1 MAEKYT
7 LVLTGELFPGYEAS
21 TVWPSL
27 AAYFRMEPDKLTS
40 QLLARAPVTIKESE
54 DLAKLQGLQS
64 GVNALGAEAQLH
76 PAGDV
81 AYFALIANQPRGPMP
96 LAFIA
101 ERVERGLWPA
111 DISIAAVG
119 AATWNP
125 YSATRPAAAAAPP
138 PPSAEPVAAQAL
150 VTAAAPSAFAA
161 TPAAEPA
168 GAGPALSESGML
180 PAGLT
185 IHGGFW
191 RRTAAYLMDGFI
203 IGVVNWVI
211 TMILMVAMV
220 GSLAAGSFNAAI
232 GTVVLQVL
240 IGIVLSWLYFALQES
255 SAAQATLGK
264 RAMGLKVTDDYA
276 RRIGFGRATGR
287 FFGKILSS
295 VIFNIGFML
304 AGWTGRRQA
313 LHDMICGTVVV
324 FREVEPGRP
333 LPTTRPPMPWYG
345 WVINILMIGLFVLA
359 FLAAGASF
367 HALLNL

>member
-1 MAEKYT
+1 MTEKYA
-7 LVLTGELFPGYEAS
+7 LVLTGELFPGYEPAA
-21 TVWPSL
+21 VWPAL
-27 AAYFRMEPDKLTS
+27 ATYFRMEPDKLTG

-54 DLAKLQGLQS
+54 DLAKLQSLQS
-64 GVNALGAEAQLH
+64 GINALGAEAELH
-76 PAGDV
+76 AGDGG

-96 LAFIA
+96 LAFVA
-101 ERVERGLWPA
+101 DRVERGLWPA

-119 AATWNP
+119 ATGWNA
-125 YSATRPAAAAAPP
+125 YSTVRPAAAAPMPP
-138 PPSAEPVAAQAL
+138 PAPAAAQPM
-150 VTAAAPSAFAA
+150 VAAAPAAFSA
-161 TPAAEPA
+161 TPAADA
-168 GAGPALSESGML
+168 ASGPALSESGML

-220 GSLAAGSFNAAI
+220 GSLAAGSVNAAF
-232 GTVVLQVL
+232 GTIVLQAL

-345 WVINILMIGLFVLA
+345 WVVNILMTALFVLA
-359 FLAAGASF
+359 FFAAWASF
-367 HALLNL
+367 SALVNL

>member
-1 MAEKYT
+1 MTEKYA
-7 LVLTGELFPGYEAS
+7 LVLTGELFPGYEPAA
-21 TVWPSL
+21 VWPAL
-27 AAYFRMEPDKLTS
+27 ATYFRMEPDKLTG

-54 DLAKLQGLQS
+54 DLAKLQSLQS
-64 GVNALGAEAQLH
+64 GINALGAEAELH
-76 PAGDV
+76 AADGG
-81 AYFALIANQPRGPMP
+81 AYFALVANQPRGPMP
-96 LAFIA
+96 LAFVA
-101 ERVERGLWPA
+101 DRVERGLWPA

-119 AATWNP
+119 AATWNA
-125 YSATRPAAAAAPP
+125 YSTVRPAAAAAPP
-138 PPSAEPVAAQAL
+138 PPIAPALAQPI
-150 VTAAAPSAFAA
+150 AAAPAAFSAAPDAAPFA
-161 TPAAEPA
+161 
-168 GAGPALSESGML
+168 AGPALSESGML

-220 GSLAAGSFNAAI
+220 GSLAAGSVNAAF
-232 GTVVLQVL
+232 GTIALQVL
-240 IGIVLSWLYFALQES
+240 IGIALSWLYFALQES

-345 WVINILMIGLFVLA
+345 WVVNILMVGLFVVA

-367 HALLNL
+367 KALLNL

>member
-1 MAEKYT
+1 MTEKYA
-7 LVLTGELFPGYEAS
+7 LVLTGELFPGYEPA
-21 TVWPSL
+21 TVWPAL
-27 AAYFRMEPDKLTS
+27 AAYFRMEPDKLTG

-64 GVNALGAEAQLH
+64 GINAAGAEAELH
-76 PAGDV
+76 AADGG

-96 LAFIA
+96 LAFVA
-101 ERVERGLWPA
+101 DRVERGLWPA
-111 DISIAAVG
+111 DVSIAAVG
-119 AATWNP
+119 STTWNA
-125 YSATRPAAAAAPP
+125 YSATRPAAAAAAAVPP
-138 PPSAEPVAAQAL
+138 MAP
-150 VTAAAPSAFAA
+150 AAPQPGAAPAPAAFAA
-161 TPAAEPA
+161 TPDAAPA
-168 GAGPALSESGML
+168 AAGPVLSESGML

-220 GSLAAGSFNAAI
+220 GSLAAGSVNAAF
-232 GTVVLQVL
+232 GTVALQALV
-240 IGIVLSWLYFALQES
+240 GIVLSWLYFALQES
-255 SAAQATLGK
+255 SATQATLGK

-333 LPTTRPPMPWYG
+333 LPATRPPMPWYG
-345 WVINILMIGLFVLA
+345 WVVNILMTALFVLA
-359 FLAAGASF
+359 FFAAWASF
-367 HALLNL
+367 SALVNL

>member
-1 MAEKYT
+1 MTEKYA
-7 LVLTGELFPGYEAS
+7 LVLTGELFPGYEPA
-21 TVWPSL
+21 TVWPAL
-27 AAYFRMEPDKLTS
+27 ATYFRMEPDKLS
-40 QLLARAPVTIKESE
+40 GQLLARAPVTIKESE
-54 DLAKLQGLQS
+54 DLAKLQSLQS
-64 GVNALGAEAQLH
+64 GINALGAEAELH
-76 PAGDV
+76 AGDGG

-96 LAFIA
+96 LAFVTD
-101 ERVERGLWPA
+101 RVERGLWPF

-119 AATWNP
+119 ATGWNA
-125 YSATRPAAAAAPP
+125 YSTVRPAAATPP
-138 PPSAEPVAAQAL
+138 PPAAAQPM
-150 VTAAAPSAFAA
+150 VAAAPAAFSA
-161 TPAAEPA
+161 TPAADA
-168 GAGPALSESGML
+168 AAGPALSESGML

-185 IHGGFW
+185 IHAGFW

-220 GSLAAGSFNAAI
+220 GSLAAGSINAAF
-232 GTVVLQVL
+232 GTIALQVL

-295 VIFNIGFML
+295 LIFNIGFML

-345 WVINILMIGLFVLA
+345 WVVNILMTALFVLA
-359 FLAAGASF
+359 FFAAWASF
-367 HALLNL
+367 SALVNL

>member
-1 MAEKYT
+1 MTDKYA
-7 LVLTGELFPGYEAS
+7 LVLTGELFPGYEPAS
-21 TVWPSL
+21 VWPAL
-27 AAYFRMEPDKLTS
+27 AAYFRMEPDKLTG

-54 DLAKLQGLQS
+54 DLAKLQSLQS
-64 GVNALGAEAQLH
+64 GINALGAQAELH
-76 PAGDV
+76 AADGG

-101 ERVERGLWPA
+101 DRVERGSWPD

-119 AATWNP
+119 AAGWNA
-125 YSATRPAAAAAPP
+125 YSATRPAVAAAAPMP
-138 PPSAEPVAAQAL
+138 PAAPAAAQPMI
-150 VTAAAPSAFAA
+150 AAAPAAFAA
-161 TPAAEPA
+161 TPAADA
-168 GAGPALSESGML
+168 AAAGPVLSESGML

-220 GSLAAGSFNAAI
+220 GSLAAGSVNAAF
-232 GTVVLQVL
+232 GTIVLQVL

-333 LPTTRPPMPWYG
+333 LPTVRPPMPWYG
-345 WVINILMIGLFVLA
+345 WVVNILMIGLFVLA

-367 HALLNL
+367 NALLNL

>member
-1 MAEKYT
+1 MTEKYA
-7 LVLTGELFPGYEAS
+7 LVLTGELFPGYEPAA
-21 TVWPSL
+21 VWPAL
-27 AAYFRMEPDKLTS
+27 ATYFRMEPDKLTG

-54 DLAKLQGLQS
+54 DLAKLQSLQS
-64 GVNALGAEAQLH
+64 GINALGAEAELH
-76 PAGDV
+76 AADGG
-81 AYFALIANQPRGPMP
+81 AYFALVANQPRGPMP
-96 LAFIA
+96 LAFVA
-101 ERVERGLWPA
+101 DRVERGLWPA

-119 AATWNP
+119 ASTWNA
-125 YSATRPAAAAAPP
+125 YSTVRPAAAAAAPP
-138 PPSAEPVAAQAL
+138 PIAPAVAQPIVAAPAAFSA
-150 VTAAAPSAFAA
+150 TPDAAPFA
-161 TPAAEPA
+161 
-168 GAGPALSESGML
+168 AGPALSESGML

-220 GSLAAGSFNAAI
+220 GSLAAGSVNAAF
-232 GTVVLQVL
+232 GTIALQVL
-240 IGIVLSWLYFALQES
+240 IGIALSWLYFALQES

-345 WVINILMIGLFVLA
+345 WVVNILMVGLFVVA

-367 HALLNL
+367 NALLNL